1 MNTVLNMFKV
11 YSKNHQ
17 NNINL
22 FSQCYLLIPLKTSEN
37 QRFSG
42 IFKGIKRETLG
53 RKGLKDVAMV
63 FLSFIVNCEH
73 THYNNQQIQCF
84 IYNYEEVCTCWPA
97 FTDKPMPLVSF

>member
-42 IFKGIKRETLG
+42 IFKGIKGDIGT
-53 RKGLKDVAMV
+53 KGVKRCRYGV
-63 FLSFIVNCEH
+63 FIF
-73 THYNNQQIQCF
+73 YR
-84 IYNYEEVCTCWPA
+84 
-97 FTDKPMPLVSF
+97 